1 MSIVA
6 PLRSNDET
14 SEQAHTGERN
24 ADTALAQKASRGRS
38 RMPSGFE
45 NTWWRVEAKAL
56 ARSVTND
63 FESYV
68 KLNKRVP
75 PEVVG
80 VVRRI
85 EDYAELADTQ
95 KEKKRSTTRF
105 APPSSARL
113 RFQRLIVPPPLCRTS
128 KGNATRHRS
137 RIPPSAFKSRPLG
150 NSDPVTRG

>member
-1 MSIVA
+1 M
-6 PLRSNDET
+6 RSWKCQTTRVSLAGIEI
-14 SEQAHTGERN
+14 AN
-24 ADTALAQKASRGRS
+24 ASPAAVLNST
-38 RMPSGFE
+38 MY
-45 NTWWRVEAKAL
+45 V

-85 EDYAELADTQ
+85 EDYAELADTH

-113 RFQRLIVPPPLCRTS
+113 RFQRHIVPPPLCRT
-128 KGNATRHRS
+128 
-137 RIPPSAFKSRPLG
+137 
-150 NSDPVTRG
+150 

>member
-1 MSIVA
+1 MVKYTDRSAYYEAEAVA
-6 PLRSNDET
+6 LGDT
-14 SEQAHTGERN
+14 MGE
-24 ADTALAQKASRGRS
+24 
-38 RMPSGFE
+38 
-45 NTWWRVEAKAL
+45 RVEAKVL

-95 KEKKRSTTRF
+95 RRDSPR
-105 APPSSARL
+105 PQAR
-113 RFQRLIVPPPLCRTS
+113 
-128 KGNATRHRS
+128 A
-137 RIPPSAFKSRPLG
+137 
-150 NSDPVTRG
+150 

>member
-1 MSIVA
+1 VVKYTDRSAYYEAEAVA
-6 PLRSNDET
+6 LGDT
-14 SEQAHTGERN
+14 MGE
-24 ADTALAQKASRGRS
+24 
-38 RMPSGFE
+38 
-45 NTWWRVEAKAL
+45 RVEAKAL

-85 EDYAELADTQ
+85 EDYAELADTH

-113 RFQRLIVPPPLCRTS
+113 RFQRLIVPPPLCRT
-128 KGNATRHRS
+128 
-137 RIPPSAFKSRPLG
+137 
-150 NSDPVTRG
+150 